1 MKKTHKIILHT
12 GSNIGNRIANL
23 QLANALI
30 KKQIGRIIHYSK
42 YYQTA
47 AWGVTEQPD
56 FINQALKIET
66 LLSPFDIL
74 KNIQDIESTMGRV
87 RLQKWGERLID
98 IDLIFYE
105 NEVINEENLQVPHP
119 FLQERNFVLVPLQEI
134 AADWEHPIF
143 KKPVSELLKDSN
155 DELKVFLFGN

>member
-1 MKKTHKIILHT
+1 MKKTHNIILHT

-30 KKQIGRIIHYSK
+30 KNQMGQIVRYSK

-56 FINQALKIET
+56 FINQALKVET
-66 LLSPFDIL
+66 LLSPFEIL
-74 KNIQDIESTMGRV
+74 ENIQDIESKMGRV

-98 IDLIFYE
+98 IDLIFYK
-105 NEVINEENLQVPHP
+105 NKVIDEENLQVPHP

-143 KKPVSELLKDSN
+143 KKPVSELLKDSK
-155 DELKVFLFGN
+155 DELEVFPFGN